1 MRPLKNNIFVKLIP
15 EQGDLFLPE
24 SKEDPRKGEVIS
36 AGPNAQVAKGDV
48 IMFGKWAGV
57 PFSHEGEDYLSM
69 TDMDVL
75 VVLE

>member
-1 MRPLKNNIFVKLIP
+1 MRPLKNNIFVKLIA

-24 SKEDPRKGEVIS
+24 SKDDPRKGEVIAS
-36 AGPNAQVAKGDV
+36 GPDSHVASGDV
-48 IMFGKWAGV
+48 IMFGKFAGI
-57 PFSHEGEDYLSM
+57 PFTHDGKDFLSM